1 MDGTGLA
8 TNLGGAFVI
17 FIIVS
22 VAVIIAL
29 RVVLPFSIFKIRE
42 LAEESLEEQ
51 KKTNEMLSALLEEFE
66 RDHSL
71 KGTETDEREHGEG
84 DGPFN

>member
-1 MDGTGLA
+1 MGTSTGFMS
-8 TNLGGAFVI
+8 NLGGAFVI

-42 LAEESLEEQ
+42 LAENSLEEQ
-51 KKTNEMLSALLEEFE
+51 KKTNEMLSALLTELKKSDTIKTTESDE
-66 RDHSL
+66 RDQ
-71 KGTETDEREHGEG
+71 GE
-84 DGPFN
+84 GPFN

>member
-1 MDGTGLA
+1 MGSS
-8 TNLGGAFVI
+8 TNLMASFGGAFVI

-42 LAEESLEEQ
+42 LAERSLEEQ
-51 KKTNEMLSALLEEFE
+51 KKTNEMLSALLKEIGKSDIEKKADIDE
-66 RDHSL
+66 RD
-71 KGTETDEREHGEG
+71 
-84 DGPFN
+84 